1 MFSTMRRAVRKIHA
15 VLESDGCRHGRRTLR
30 HVPRLE
36 DPLEERALL
45 ATLVLPNTSVPT
57 FWASFPVNEDGNIAE
72 ADEDVSGGNFLGTL
86 NGTTL
91 AASYCISINLTIS
104 PLSTYNNAT
113 VTSKGTI

>member
-1 MFSTMRRAVRKIHA
+1 M
-15 VLESDGCRHGRRTLR
+15 
-30 HVPRLE
+30 PRLE

-91 AASYCISINLTIS
+91 ATSYCISINLTIS
-104 PLSTYNNAT
+104 PL
-113 VTSKGTI
+113 ILFR